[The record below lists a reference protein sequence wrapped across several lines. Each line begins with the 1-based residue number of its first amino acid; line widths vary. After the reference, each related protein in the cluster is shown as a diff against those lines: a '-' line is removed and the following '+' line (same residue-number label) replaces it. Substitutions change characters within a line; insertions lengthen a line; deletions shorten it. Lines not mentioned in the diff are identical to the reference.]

1 MSNTLRNLMSRGGL
15 SFAHLGRGS
24 RASDDRQDD
33 DSGNGK
39 KGSRASDDEDDQQQD
54 RENGNSKRSKRADGG
69 DSDDDDDSHD
79 DSGKGKKGKRASDAE
94 DDEDEDEDG
103 GRGKKGRR
111 ASDGEDDE
119 RAEED
124 DDDEEEMRGKSAVS
138 RARRRERARCAA
150 IFACKG
156 AGRNPVLA
164 CKLAFTTTM
173 TRSEAIEVLNETP
186 APEGSRGRR
195 QNPNLGIDGDRNVT
209 SAQAIEASW
218 DRAFQKAGATP
229 RRGR

>member
-1 MSNTLRNLMSRGGL
+1 MSNLFRNLASRGGL
-15 SFAHLGRGS
+15 SFAHLGRGP

-33 DSGNGK
+33 DDDSGKGK
-39 KGSRASDDEDDQQQD
+39 KGKRASDDEDDQQQD
-54 RENGNSKRSKRADGG
+54 REDGNSKKGKRAEGG
-69 DSDDDDDSHD
+69 DSDDDDDDDKGKRGKRASDDDERQDDD
-79 DSGKGKKGKRASDAE
+79 DSGKGKKGKRASD
-94 DDEDEDEDG
+94 DD
-103 GRGKKGRR
+103 
-111 ASDGEDDE
+111 DDE
-119 RAEED
+119 RAEEG
-124 DDDEEEMRGKSAVS
+124 DDDEEEMRGKSAVA

-173 TRSEAIEVLNETP
+173 TRNEAIEVLDETP

-209 SAQAIEASW
+209 SAQAVEASW
-218 DRAFQKAGATP
+218 DRAFQKAGAKP